1 MIKKIMALLIL
12 MTGLVLGKEK
22 KELIILS
29 TTSTE
34 NSGFFSYILPEF
46 EKDTGIKTKVI
57 AVGTGK
63 ALQMGKDGEGDI
75 LIVHDKAKELEFVK
89 EGHGTVRKDLMY
101 NEFVVLGPK
110 GNFKSLKETL
120 NYISLNN
127 LKFISRGD
135 NSGTHSK
142 ELELWKKYNI
152 DIINKNWYIS
162 AGNGMGSTIQMAN
175 EKLAYTLSDKATYLA
190 MKDKIDLKIVFEKDV
205 SLYNQYG
212 VILVNPNKNKM
223 INKEGAIKLMD
234 WLLSKK
240 GQNLIGQYGVKEYKQ
255 SLFVPNGK

>member
-1 MIKKIMALLIL
+1 MKNFFTLFLLITIL
-12 MTGLVLGKEK
+12 SFAKNKQEV
-22 KELIILS
+22 IILS

-34 NSGFFSYILPEF
+34 NSGLFSYILPEF

-75 LIVHDKAKELEFVK
+75 LIVHDKSKELEFVK

-101 NEFVVLGPK
+101 NEFVLIGPK
-110 GNFKSLKETL
+110 GNFKALKEAL
-120 NYISLNN
+120 EFIDSNN

-135 NSGTHSK
+135 NSGTHAK

-152 DIINKNWYIS
+152 SINKNWYIS
-162 AGNGMGSTIQMAN
+162 AGSGMGSTIQMAD
-175 EKLAYTLSDKATYLA
+175 EKLAYTLTDKATFLS
-190 MKDKIDLKIVFEKDV
+190 MKDKIDLKVVFEKEDI
-205 SLYNQYG
+205 LYNQYG

-223 INKEGAIKLMD
+223 INSNEAKVLMD

-240 GQNLIGQYGVKEYKQ
+240 GQNLIGSFGVKEFKE